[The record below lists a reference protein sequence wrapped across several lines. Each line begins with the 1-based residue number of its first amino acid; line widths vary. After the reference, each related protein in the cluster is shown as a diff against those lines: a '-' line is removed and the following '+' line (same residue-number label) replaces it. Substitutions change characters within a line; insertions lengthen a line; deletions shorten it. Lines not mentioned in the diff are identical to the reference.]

1 MTRPIVIEPRLSLTL
16 FVAWLGLLATAF
28 YLGLRLA

>member
-1 MTRPIVIEPRLSLTL
+1 MTRPVIVQPRLVLTL

-28 YLGLRLA
+28 FLGLRVA